1 MSHPRLTSALNNR
14 GLTLIEL
21 ITTLATLTLLIALAT
36 PSLLTLTLRTEQT
49 TSVNGFLNHFYLARS
64 LAIQQEQHQV
74 ICPSE
79 DGMQCLDQGNWSRG
93 LIVFE
98 DRDRNGI
105 LDQTDPIQ
113 GKYLI
118 PEESKIEIHSSE
130 YRKRVIY
137 HGDGRPSGY
146 NLTLTF
152 CAPEKQIEPKALI
165 VNNVGR
171 IRISEQGPGG
181 SALKCGS

>member
-118 PEESKIEIHSSE
+118 PEESKIEIGPCSE
-130 YRKRVIY
+130 IRI
-137 HGDGRPSGY
+137 RPT
-146 NLTLTF
+146 LLTF